1 MLNIQTN
8 LIQNSSVPYLALAR
22 TLELIEATS
31 ARLKITEILSNF
43 LRSVIVLSPDNLLFC
58 VYLCLNKLAPAFEG
72 LELGLAEK
80 SLMKAVSQSSG
91 RSNKQVL
98 EELDSTGDLGIVAQN
113 SCGRQTKL
121 FKPAA
126 LTVPK
131 VFNQLKEIASMK
143 GRDVIIN
150 FFCSLGTNLYFFLVN
165 VEETGESCLD
175 V

>member
-1 MLNIQTN
+1 
-8 LIQNSSVPYLALAR
+8 LALAR
-22 TLELIEATS
+22 TLEAIEATS

-43 LRSVIVLSPDNLLFC
+43 FRSVIVLSPDNLLFC

-131 VFNQLKEIASMK
+131 VFSQLKEIASMK
-143 GRDVIIN
+143 GRDVNDFI
-150 FFCSLGTNLYFFLVN
+150 FFAFCY
-165 VEETGESCLD
+165 
-175 V
+175 